1 MKNSRSVLAA
11 FLFPLVLA
19 ALAPR
24 AFAEA
29 NYVYHER
36 TANNPGCGAGN
47 YVDNL
52 TPTAAQAV
60 TVRFKVEYQNYT
72 DRVRLYYTTDGSTP
86 AGAFGTGSG
95 STLVVTGSYNCTF
108 TSGGVVDVANAV
120 IPAQPAGTTVKYL
133 LSAWHSGGGAEIFAN
148 GPGAPCGCGTPT
160 SSSALAT
167 VFSYSVVIP
176 PTTIGFVSASGAV
189 GSYYNGGTDGA
200 GNSGP
205 NVGIVANTAN
215 AASGGVLNGGSN
227 PVFSVPAGFTGG
239 FSVEAINVAVGFS
252 ISVYDGENAT
262 GNQLVSLGYNLNG
275 NTTGSVTFAG
285 TAKSVVL
292 SKWSGGPSYDN
303 LTFGSATIS
312 TPVNEPPAVT
322 TSAATAVTSA
332 TATLNATINP
342 AGTATTAQFE
352 YGTTPSYGSTASI
365 TLSPNDGTT
374 DQVVSANLSGLT
386 ASTTYY
392 YRATAVNGVGTRNG
406 SGLTFTT
413 AAPAATALNFDGSND
428 SVDIPHSAGQLS
440 YPFTVEAWVKT
451 TDADGIVV
459 SKYVGS
465 SGNGWQM
472 GLSGGKLAAWFFR
485 PGGAIFPSGA
495 GIVGATTINNGV
507 WHHVAF
513 VVDSTGGRLYVDG
526 VSDGFSGWTSGT
538 PGPATTT
545 VPVRLGNET
554 TGFLYPFAGTLDE
567 VRIWSVARSA
577 AELQTYKS
585 AELAVMP
592 PCLVGY
598 YKFNQGTADG
608 NNAGVT
614 TLVDST
620 GGASG
625 TLNNFALSGPASN
638 WTTGSG
644 ITEVTSVVDLTAPEI
659 NLTGNAA
666 SIVLGDSTPDTADH
680 TDFGSAFVTG
690 GTVVRTFTVE
700 NTGPGASTLN
710 VSSVVVSGTHA
721 ADFTVGTLTP
731 ASPVAGGTSAT
742 FTVTFDPS
750 AAGTR
755 TATIT
760 VQNDDCN
767 ESSYSFAIQGT
778 GVNTAPTV
786 ATDAG
791 SKLFIARYITAN
803 FIARANVD
811 GSGLNT
817 THFALPNN
825 AIGVTVD
832 AVNGKLYWSSFTG
845 GSRIGRM
852 NLDGS
857 GAEPNWLVGVHAIG
871 MAVDAANGWLY
882 LAGGAI
888 KRVRLDGTGLTTLI
902 SGLDIPG
909 FTSCSGVAL
918 DVPNNRLYYAFN
930 TAIGRANLDGTSH
943 TPAYVTTGGGAPP
956 DDVAIDRTNGKLY
969 WTVSG
974 GNKIGRAN
982 VDGTGIES
990 AFLSVTGPRS
1000 LIVDPQAAK
1009 VFWSDGS
1016 GVGRANL
1023 DGTGVNASFLAGVS
1037 GSWGIALGDVDTEG
1051 TQATRTGTY
1060 SDADGNTVTFSA
1072 SIGSVTKTG
1081 TSSGTW
1087 TWTFT
1092 PPDGHATHNVTITAN
1107 DGIANSTTSFTL
1119 NVNNIAPTATFAA
1132 TSSTVNENTVTPPNV
1147 SFTGQTDPGT
1157 TDVSTGL
1164 KYSYDFN
1171 NDGIWDDGDGTY
1183 AGSLTATTK
1192 TIPAS
1197 YFAAPAPA
1205 SLTVKGRIL
1214 DKDGGLTDYTVS
1226 ITVNRTPSDVTL
1238 NPSSIAENNAANA
1251 TVGTLAAT
1259 DPDAGNTHTFTLV
1272 SGTGNADNG
1281 SFTIASNALK
1291 LTPSADFE
1299 TKPTYLLRVRATDAG
1314 GLFFEKA
1321 LTVTI
1326 TDVAENTAP
1335 IVSAANGTITVN
1347 EGTTAFNGISFSD
1360 PEGNT
1365 VTLTASLGTVSAS
1378 GGTSAFAGSD
1388 LTTAGQWRTP
1398 SVVKTKDVDGN
1409 NVYGTDGYA
1418 IGALGGVE
1426 TVVNPAY
1433 ATITRNPALLFF
1445 GGTADYRTID
1455 DPVNPAGP
1463 QKIAGIIYDAP
1474 AGAVPTDFY
1483 TLTFTQVRRVRLG
1496 VLVDNSSVPAVSPA
1510 TLRLRQTAGGTYD
1523 SGDVAAGDGTSRN
1536 QTVDY
1541 YFFDIAAQAG
1551 DVFVISGINDT
1562 AHPANGLGGI
1572 VLDSASWSYATL
1584 DGPAGPTTVTIT
1596 ATDNGSPNLSSTTT
1610 FTLNVNNVAP
1620 TATFSRSAATANEN
1634 TVTPPSVSFTGQ
1646 VDPGTTDVSTGLKYS
1661 YDFNND
1667 GIWDDGDGT
1676 YAGSLTAA
1684 TKTIPA
1690 SYFAA
1695 PAPASLTVK
1704 GRILDKDGGLT
1715 DYTVS
1720 ITVNHAPTAINGP
1733 LTIVEDF
1740 DYGASAGTLSGNGG
1754 AGFSSAWNGG
1764 SYTPTGLTF
1773 SSLTSPGGAWVGGS
1787 GSRNLAATLAAA
1799 GPITGDFLFSMSSAP
1814 PGRVQMFGLGG
1825 FNNQG
1830 FTIALAPAND
1840 STPTG
1845 GVPIVGLNSGGF
1857 ANVTAGAVALN
1868 TTYLYRFAYA
1878 GSSITVWI
1886 LSAAQYDN
1894 FAPGGLTDAELN
1906 AASIG
1911 SAATEVTGRVTKT
1924 GNVTA
1929 NMANLYTYTFGG
1941 DGVTMDR
1948 LRMTGQPVGA
1958 SLVVAENAAINTSAG
1973 TLTPSDA
1980 DSGNTFTFALVSGV
1994 GDEDNASF
2002 NISGSTVRSSA
2013 VFNYEVK
2020 SSYSIRVRVTD
2031 QGGLSYET
2039 PLAVTIANVNEAVT
2053 DLALSPSSI
2062 AENNATNATVGTLTA
2077 TDNDTG
2083 DTHTFTLVGGT
2094 GSADNGSFT
2103 IAGSALRLTPSAD
2116 FETKSSYALRV
2127 RATDVGGL
2135 FFEKELTVT
2144 ITDVVEDTPPVV
2156 TRDNATVTT
2165 GEALSALNSGTYS
2178 DANGNAT
2185 VTLTA
2190 SIGTLTTNI
2199 GAGTWSW
2206 IYTPADGP
2214 DAGTNVIITANDG
2227 VNPAVTTSFTLTVT
2241 NRAPKL
2247 NQCTP
2252 PSFTLVTT
2260 TIPGW
2265 AAAPGDL
2272 DGDGDQDIVMGYPG
2286 GGISPVP
2293 FRNNGNA
2300 TFTQMPTLPGAARVV
2315 LTPLL
2320 ADYNGDGLLD
2330 VAVDQ
2335 GNSYRVF
2342 FGNGALGSTSSISV
2356 GSGGAEASGA
2366 VADLNA
2372 DGKPDF
2378 VMGINRG
2385 NSDNNG
2391 QVSVRLNNGS
2401 GGFPTITQ
2409 YFVGPGEIFVTT
2421 ADFNNDGKPDIA
2433 AADSETNTVTI
2444 LLNNGSGGFAFA
2456 PGGPIAVGTA
2466 PKQLVAGDL
2475 NNDGFQDLAVP
2486 NSGAGTVTILLG
2498 NGAGGFTSAGAF
2510 TAGTGAKFVLAA
2522 DFNNDSVLD
2531 LGVAL
2536 TSGVALLAGNGG
2548 GSFGAP
2554 TVYGTGFNPIN
2565 ITLADMNAD
2574 GGQDIL
2580 VGFSDTVRYLQ
2591 ANVAPTTVSVNEG
2604 STATNNGSFCDPGVD
2619 TVTVSASL
2627 GTVTQGSGIWG
2638 WSYFAADGPLTTNV
2652 TITATDSDGA
2662 ASTYT
2667 FVLVVNNLTP
2677 TLSRLLSAVTTGEAL
2692 TATNG
2697 GGFRDAGVDDL
2708 TLFANVGTVTTN
2720 GTNWTWSYVPADGPI
2735 STNVVISIVDSD
2747 NATNTTTFTLT
2758 VTNRAPTIA
2767 LTGDSSVAA
2776 GSAYTLNLG
2785 AITDPGT
2792 DTVTNYNINWGD
2804 GNTESFSGHPTG
2816 LGRTHT
2822 YATAGSKTISVTLT
2836 DEDGTFASAG
2846 TKIITVTSLVASNLT
2861 VTRGRGLSLKIKIA
2875 DLARDLNSL
2884 PVAVQ
2889 SLGASAQ
2896 GATLTFDSTR
2906 IYYAPANDNNDSFT
2920 YVVGNGSLTATG
2932 TVTVTVTA
2940 APGGLAQSISVS
2952 GGAATLQF
2960 HGIPGYQYDVQR
2972 TTSLEAPVTWTTLT
2986 GSAVIAGTNGVFGFT
3001 DTNAPNGTA
3010 FYRSAQR

>member
-1 MKNSRSVLAA
+1 MTKVSPLFFAMKTLPAGI
-11 FLFPLVLA
+11 
-19 ALAPR
+19 ALAGLLFTGGP
-24 AFAEA
+24 
-29 NYVYHER
+29 V
-36 TANNPGCGAGN
+36 
-47 YVDNL
+47 
-52 TPTAAQAV
+52 QA
-60 TVRFKVEYQNYT
+60 
-72 DRVRLYYTTDGSTP
+72 DP
-86 AGAFGTGSG
+86 
-95 STLVVTGSYNCTF
+95 
-108 TSGGVVDVANAV
+108 
-120 IPAQPAGTTVKYL
+120 
-133 LSAWHSGGGAEIFAN
+133 
-148 GPGAPCGCGTPT
+148 
-160 SSSALAT
+160 
-167 VFSYSVVIP
+167 IP
-176 PTTIGFVSASGAV
+176 PTTIGFHTASGSV
-189 GSYYNGGTDGA
+189 GSYYNGGTDAA

-215 AASGGVLNGGSN
+215 AAGGGVLNGGSN
-227 PVFSVPAGFTGG
+227 PTFSVPSGFTGG
-239 FSVEAINVAVGFS
+239 FSVEAINVAVGFA
-252 ISVYDGENAT
+252 INVYDGENGT
-262 GNQLVSLGYNLNG
+262 GTLIAQQGFSLNG
-275 NTTGSVTFAG
+275 NTTASVTFAG

-292 SKWSGGPSYDN
+292 AKWSGSPNYDN
-303 LTFGSATIS
+303 LTFGSATLG
-312 TPVNEPPAVT
+312 TPVAEPPGVT
-322 TSAATAVTSA
+322 TSAATGVTA
-332 TATLNATINP
+332 TTATLNATVNP
-342 AGTATTAQFE
+342 GGATTTAQFE
-352 YGTTPSYGSTASI
+352 YGTNISYGSTASV
-365 TLSPNDGTT
+365 TLSPANGTNY
-374 DQVVSANLSGLT
+374 QSVSANLTGLLPG
-386 ASTTYY
+386 TTYNF
-392 YRATAVNGVGTRNG
+392 RITGTNSAGSRNG
-406 SGLTFTT
+406 GNLTFTT
-413 AAPAATALNFDGSND
+413 AVAGTALHFDGIND
-428 SVDIPHSAGQLS
+428 SVDIAHTPGQIS

-472 GLSGGKLAAWFFR
+472 GMSGGKLAAWFFR
-485 PGGAIFPSGA
+485 PGGTIFPSGA
-495 GIVGATTINNGV
+495 GIVGATTINNGA

-513 VVDSTGGRLYVDG
+513 VVDSTGGRLFVDG
-526 VSDGFSGWTSGT
+526 VSDGFSGWTTGT

-545 VPVRLGNET
+545 APLRLGNET

-567 VRIWSVARSA
+567 VRIWSVARTA
-577 AELQTYKS
+577 AELQANKN

-614 TLVDST
+614 TLADTT

-625 TLNNFALSGPASN
+625 TLNNFALTGTTGN

-644 ITEVTSVVDLTAPEI
+644 ITEVASVQDPAAPEI

-666 SIVLGDSTPDTADH
+666 SIVLGDSTPDPADH
-680 TDFGSAFVTG
+680 TDFGSALVTG
-690 GTVVRTFTVE
+690 GTVVRTFTVQ
-700 NTGPGASTLN
+700 NTGPGASALN
-710 VSSVVVSGTHA
+710 VSSVAVSGTHA

-750 AAGTR
+750 AAGVR
-755 TATIT
+755 SATIT
-760 VQNDDCN
+760 VNNDDCN
-767 ESSYSFAIQGT
+767 EAAYTFAVQGT
-778 GVNTAPTV
+778 GLNTAPTV

-791 SKLFIARYITAN
+791 SKLFIARYITGN

-811 GSGLNT
+811 GSALNT
-817 THFALPNN
+817 THFPLPNN

-857 GAEPNWLVGVHAIG
+857 GSEPDWLVGVHAIG
-871 MAVDAANGWLY
+871 MAVDTANGWLY

-918 DVPNNRLYYAFN
+918 DVPNNKLYYAFN
-930 TAIGRANLDGTSH
+930 TAIGRADLDGSNH
-943 TPAYVTTGGGAPP
+943 TPTYVTTGGGAPP

-969 WTVSG
+969 WTISG
-974 GNKIGRAN
+974 ANKIGRAN
-982 VDGTGIES
+982 VDGTGIQS
-990 AFLSVTGPRS
+990 AFLTVTAPRS
-1000 LIVDPQAAK
+1000 LIVDPQASK
-1009 VFWSDGS
+1009 VFWADGS

-1023 DGTGVNASFLAGVS
+1023 DGTGVNTSFLAGVS

-1072 SIGSVTKTG
+1072 SVGSVTKTG

-1087 TWTFT
+1087 TWTYT
-1092 PPDGHATHNVTITAN
+1092 PPDGPATHNVTITAN
-1107 DGIANSTTSFTL
+1107 DGLANSTTS
-1119 NVNNIAPTATFAA
+1119 
-1132 TSSTVNENTVTPPNV
+1132 
-1147 SFTGQTDPGT
+1147 
-1157 TDVSTGL
+1157 
-1164 KYSYDFN
+1164 
-1171 NDGIWDDGDGTY
+1171 
-1183 AGSLTATTK
+1183 
-1192 TIPAS
+1192 
-1197 YFAAPAPA
+1197 
-1205 SLTVKGRIL
+1205 
-1214 DKDGGLTDYTVS
+1214 
-1226 ITVNRTPSDVTL
+1226 
-1238 NPSSIAENNAANA
+1238 
-1251 TVGTLAAT
+1251 
-1259 DPDAGNTHTFTLV
+1259 
-1272 SGTGNADNG
+1272 
-1281 SFTIASNALK
+1281 
-1291 LTPSADFE
+1291 
-1299 TKPTYLLRVRATDAG
+1299 
-1314 GLFFEKA
+1314 
-1321 LTVTI
+1321 
-1326 TDVAENTAP
+1326 
-1335 IVSAANGTITVN
+1335 
-1347 EGTTAFNGISFSD
+1347 
-1360 PEGNT
+1360 
-1365 VTLTASLGTVSAS
+1365 
-1378 GGTSAFAGSD
+1378 
-1388 LTTAGQWRTP
+1388 
-1398 SVVKTKDVDGN
+1398 
-1409 NVYGTDGYA
+1409 
-1418 IGALGGVE
+1418 
-1426 TVVNPAY
+1426 
-1433 ATITRNPALLFF
+1433 
-1445 GGTADYRTID
+1445 
-1455 DPVNPAGP
+1455 
-1463 QKIAGIIYDAP
+1463 
-1474 AGAVPTDFY
+1474 
-1483 TLTFTQVRRVRLG
+1483 
-1496 VLVDNSSVPAVSPA
+1496 
-1510 TLRLRQTAGGTYD
+1510 
-1523 SGDVAAGDGTSRN
+1523 
-1536 QTVDY
+1536 
-1541 YFFDIAAQAG
+1541 
-1551 DVFVISGINDT
+1551 
-1562 AHPANGLGGI
+1562 
-1572 VLDSASWSYATL
+1572 
-1584 DGPAGPTTVTIT
+1584 
-1596 ATDNGSPNLSSTTT
+1596 

-1634 TVTPPSVSFTGQ
+1634 TVSPPNVSFTVQ
-1646 VDPGTTDVSTGLKYS
+1646 TDPGTTDVSTGLKYS

-1667 GIWDDGDGT
+1667 GVWDDGDGT

-1690 SYFAA
+1690 SYFAS
-1695 PAPASLTVK
+1695 PAPSPLVVK

-1720 ITVNHAPTAINGP
+1720 ITINHAPTAINGP

-1740 DYGASAGTLSGNGG
+1740 DYGASGGTLSGNGG
-1754 AGFSSAWNGG
+1754 AGFSSAWSGG
-1764 SYTPTGLTF
+1764 NYSPAGLTF

-1787 GSRNLAATLAAA
+1787 GSRNFAASLAAA
-1799 GPITGDFLFSMSSAP
+1799 GPISGDFLFSMNSAP

-1845 GVPIVGLNSGGF
+1845 GIPIVGLNSGGY
-1857 ANVTAGAVALN
+1857 ANITAGAVALN
-1868 TTYLYRFAYA
+1868 TTYMYRFSYA
-1878 GSSITVWI
+1878 GSSITAWI
-1886 LSAAQYDN
+1886 LTAAQYDN
-1894 FAPGGLTDAELN
+1894 FAPDGLTDAELN

-1911 SAATEVTGRVTKT
+1911 GAPTQVTGRVTKT
-1924 GNVTA
+1924 GNVTG
-1929 NMANLYTYTFGG
+1929 NMANLFTYTFGG

-1948 LRMTGQPVGA
+1948 LRMTGMPVGA

-1973 TLTPSDA
+1973 TLTASDA
-1980 DSGNTFTFALVSGV
+1980 DSGNTFTFALVSGA
-1994 GDEDNASF
+1994 GDTDNASF
-2002 NISGSTVRSSA
+2002 TISGNTVRSAA
-2013 VFNYEVK
+2013 VFDYETK

-2053 DLALSPSSI
+2053 DLVLSPASI

-2077 TDNDTG
+2077 TDGDTG
-2083 DTHTFTLVGGT
+2083 DTHTFTLVGGV

-2116 FETKSSYALRV
+2116 FETKNSYALRI

-2135 FFEKELTVT
+2135 FFEKALTVT
-2144 ITDVVEDTPPVV
+2144 ITDVGEDTPPVV

-2165 GEALSALNSGTYS
+2165 GEGLSALNSGTYS

-2227 VNPAVTTSFTLTVT
+2227 VNGAVTTSFTLIVT

-2335 GNSYRVF
+2335 GSSYRVF
-2342 FGNGALGSTSSISV
+2342 FGNGAFGTFSNVVV
-2356 GSGGAEASGA
+2356 GSGGAEASGS

-2372 DGKPDF
+2372 DGRPDF
-2378 VMGINRG
+2378 VVGINRG

-2401 GGFPTITQ
+2401 GSFPTITQ

-2444 LLNNGSGGFAFA
+2444 LLNNGSGGFTFA
-2456 PGGPIAVGTA
+2456 PGGPIAVGTT
-2466 PKQLVAGDL
+2466 PKQLTAGDF
-2475 NNDGFQDLAVP
+2475 NNDGFRDLAVP

-2498 NGAGGFTSAGAF
+2498 NGSGGFTSAGTF
-2510 TAGTGAKFVLAA
+2510 TAGAGAKFVLAA
-2522 DFNNDSVLD
+2522 DFNNDGVLD

-2554 TVYGTGFNPIN
+2554 TVYGTGFSPIN

-2619 TVTVSASL
+2619 TVTVSTSL
-2627 GTVTQGSGIWG
+2627 GTVTQGSSTWG
-2638 WSYFAADGPLTTNV
+2638 WSYSAADGPLTTNV

-2662 ASTYT
+2662 TSTYT
-2667 FVLVVNNLTP
+2667 FVLVVNNLAP
-2677 TLSRLLSAVTTGEAL
+2677 TLSRLLASVTTGEAL
-2692 TATNG
+2692 TVTNG
-2697 GGFRDAGVDDL
+2697 GGFRDAGVDDVS
-2708 TLFANVGTVTTN
+2708 LFANVGIVTTN
-2720 GTNWTWSYVPADGPI
+2720 GTNWTWSYVPTDGPL
-2735 STNVVISIVDSD
+2735 STNVVITIVDSD
-2747 NATNTTTFTLT
+2747 NFTNTTTFTLT

-2767 LTGDSSVAA
+2767 LTGNSSVAA
-2776 GSAYTLNLG
+2776 GTSYTLNLG
-2785 AITDPGT
+2785 AVTDAGM
-2792 DTVTNYNINWGD
+2792 DTVTNYSINWGD

-2816 LGRTHT
+2816 LGKTHT
-2822 YATAGSKTISVTLT
+2822 FATAGSKTISVSLT

-2846 TKIITVTSLVASNLT
+2846 TKVITVTSLVASNLT
-2861 VTRGRGLSLKIKIA
+2861 VTRGRGVSLKIRIA
-2875 DLARDLNSL
+2875 DLARDLNSV
-2884 PVAVQ
+2884 PVSVQ
-2889 SLGASAQ
+2889 SLGESAQ
-2896 GATLTFDSTR
+2896 GATLTHDSTR
-2906 IYYAPANDNNDSFT
+2906 IFYTPANDNNDSFT

-2932 TVTVTVTA
+2932 TVTVIVSVS
-2940 APGGLAQSISVS
+2940 PGGLAQTISVS
-2952 GGAATLQF
+2952 GGAATVKF
-2960 HGIPGYQYDVQR
+2960 FGIPGYQYDVQR
-2972 TTSLEAPVTWTTLT
+2972 ATSLAEPVTWTTLSGEAIT
-2986 GSAVIAGTNGVFGFT
+2986 AGTNGVFTFA
-3001 DTNAPNGTA
+3001 DTNAPNGAA